1 MWNHNDSCSSDLPLQ
16 TTDTG
21 NGSRGAYM
29 ACRCGCPSFTRRWS
43 GTAGWATEVRMPDS
57 LSDAKMVNK
66 AALDC
71 PDAPL
76 GRHKVGETFPK
87 SAGCT
92 LEEQKRPKVLPKGFG
107 ASLKCIES
115 KKNISQLKEWTKLPD
130 SAFCVF
136 CQFCHIIFPQNPGLP
151 FRKCD
156 INGKSTK
163 QWE

>member
-1 MWNHNDSCSSDLPLQ
+1 MHFRLARSKGIFTWHCYVLQAKSGWSRTSMNTIASLYQAFQKKNEGKRYSKAPSDTL
-16 TTDTG
+16 
-21 NGSRGAYM
+21 RERKEAYM
-29 ACRCGCPSFTRRWS
+29 HPKSAEEVF
-43 GTAGWATEVRMPDS
+43 VRMPDS

-107 ASLKCIES
+107 AS
-115 KKNISQLKEWTKLPD
+115 
-130 SAFCVF
+130 
-136 CQFCHIIFPQNPGLP
+136 
-151 FRKCD
+151 
-156 INGKSTK
+156 
-163 QWE
+163 

>member
-21 NGSRGAYM
+21 NGSRDAYM
-29 ACRCGCPSFTRRWS
+29 ACRCGCPSFTRRGS
-43 GTAGWATEVRMPDS
+43 GTAEWATEVRMPDS

-107 ASLKCIES
+107 ASLKCIEP
-115 KKNISQLKEWTKLPD
+115 KKNISQLKRMDKIARQRILRILSVLPYHL
-130 SAFCVF
+130 SSNFRF
-136 CQFCHIIFPQNPGLP
+136 TFPEM
-151 FRKCD
+151 RH
-156 INGKSTK
+156 
-163 QWE
+163 

>member
-1 MWNHNDSCSSDLPLQ
+1 MPQPFTVKLFRDKNEDKRYSKAPSDTL
-16 TTDTG
+16 G
-21 NGSRGAYM
+21 ERKEAYM
-29 ACRCGCPSFTRRWS
+29 HPKSAEEVF
-43 GTAGWATEVRMPDS
+43 VRMPDS

-107 ASLKCIES
+107 ASLKCIEP
-115 KKNISQLKEWTKLPD
+115 KKNISQLKRMDKTDRLRILRILSALPYHL
-130 SAFCVF
+130 SS
-136 CQFCHIIFPQNPGLP
+136 NSGLP
-151 FRKCD
+151 FQKRD
-156 INGKSTK
+156 INGKSTR
-163 QWE
+163 QRE

>member
-1 MWNHNDSCSSDLPLQ
+1 M
-16 TTDTG
+16 
-21 NGSRGAYM
+21 
-29 ACRCGCPSFTRRWS
+29 RWGS
-43 GTAGWATEVRMPDS
+43 GTAEWATEVRMPDS

-107 ASLKCIES
+107 ASLKCIEP
-115 KKNISQLKEWTKLPD
+115 KKNYYCPLKVSEQRD
-130 SAFCVF
+130 I
-136 CQFCHIIFPQNPGLP
+136 HPQ
-151 FRKCD
+151 CCC
-156 INGKSTK
+156 NGIADDFSEGKPLS
-163 QWE
+163 

>member
-1 MWNHNDSCSSDLPLQ
+1 M
-16 TTDTG
+16 
-21 NGSRGAYM
+21 
-29 ACRCGCPSFTRRWS
+29 RWGS

-92 LEEQKRPKVLPKGFG
+92 LEEQKRPKVLPKGLG
-107 ASLKCIES
+107 ASLKCIEP
-115 KKNISQLKEWTKLPD
+115 KKNISQLKRMDKIARQRILRILSVLPYHL
-130 SAFCVF
+130 SSNFRF
-136 CQFCHIIFPQNPGLP
+136 TFPET
-151 FRKCD
+151 RH
-156 INGKSTK
+156 
-163 QWE
+163 

>member
-1 MWNHNDSCSSDLPLQ
+1 MHPKS
-16 TTDTG
+16 
-21 NGSRGAYM
+21 AEEV
-29 ACRCGCPSFTRRWS
+29 F
-43 GTAGWATEVRMPDS
+43 VRMPDS

-107 ASLKCIES
+107 ASLKCIEP
-115 KKNISQLKEWTKLPD
+115 KKNISQLKRMDKTDRLRILRILLALPYHL
-130 SAFCVF
+130 SS
-136 CQFCHIIFPQNPGLP
+136 NSGLP
-151 FRKCD
+151 FQKRD
-156 INGKSTK
+156 INGKSTR

>member
-1 MWNHNDSCSSDLPLQ
+1 MHPKS
-16 TTDTG
+16 
-21 NGSRGAYM
+21 AEEV
-29 ACRCGCPSFTRRWS
+29 F
-43 GTAGWATEVRMPDS
+43 VRMPDS

-107 ASLKCIES
+107 AS
-115 KKNISQLKEWTKLPD
+115 
-130 SAFCVF
+130 
-136 CQFCHIIFPQNPGLP
+136 
-151 FRKCD
+151 
-156 INGKSTK
+156 
-163 QWE
+163 